1 MSLTIKEVSAN
12 QISIFEK
19 GFFENLDN
27 IKFLIS
33 CKDNMINSLL
43 SENAV
48 LKANLEEARKLN
60 YPHNWECRC
69 EDCHN
74 EYSP

>member
-12 QISIFEK
+12 QISIFEE

-48 LKANLEEARKLN
+48 LKANLEDARPDLDVTDLLK
-60 YPHNWECRC
+60 PRDW
-69 EDCHN
+69 
-74 EYSP
+74 